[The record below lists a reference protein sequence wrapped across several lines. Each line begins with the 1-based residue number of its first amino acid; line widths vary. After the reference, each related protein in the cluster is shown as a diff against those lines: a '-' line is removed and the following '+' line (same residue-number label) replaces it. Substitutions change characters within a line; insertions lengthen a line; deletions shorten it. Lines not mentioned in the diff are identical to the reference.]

1 MLPFCGYNMGDYFA
15 HWLSVGAMTDP
26 AKLPRI
32 YHVNWFRKNAAGW
45 FAWPG
50 YGENSR
56 VLKWICQRL
65 SGQAAAV
72 STPIGNLPAD
82 GALDTTGLQ
91 LSQADREVLLSV
103 DPAIWL
109 QEADLIAK
117 HLAGF
122 GPRLPEQLWE
132 EHDALLER
140 LKADR

>member
-1 MLPFCGYNMGDYFA
+1 M
-15 HWLSVGAMTDP
+15 
-26 AKLPRI
+26 
-32 YHVNWFRKNAAGW
+32 
-45 FAWPG
+45 
-50 YGENSR
+50 
-56 VLKWICQRL
+56 
-65 SGQAAAV
+65 